1 MTTQKDNKHTQKMS
15 KDTQKYSKATPKN
28 QREQG
33 SKLLKENGSDIS
45 ESVSEKACKRGGN
58 REEKNRSS
66 TEILKNSARAK
77 NKNLRGER
85 GGKRTA
91 THSRTAKG
99 NALIYVYQSPFLFKE

>member
-1 MTTQKDNKHTQKMS
+1 MS
-15 KDTQKYSKATPKN
+15 KDTQKYSKATQKN

-33 SKLLKENGSDIS
+33 CKLLKENGSDIS
-45 ESVSEKACKRGGN
+45 ESVSEKACKRGAN

-85 GGKRTA
+85 GANGLPH
-91 THSRTAKG
+91 TH
-99 NALIYVYQSPFLFKE
+99 ALQKEMP